1 MFLFEIPYFITIF
14 GINNLILKKIFREFF
29 MEGFTGAYTTNR
41 LPIYTLESVNRQ
53 RTLFRQKKATDYIA
67 QQGGQENAV
76 RMDADIIITGGNRGG
91 GKANT
96 YDTPVIVPSGTVS
109 MGELAVGDPICTP
122 YDGIQ
127 TVQAIFEQGEQP
139 VYKVTFDDGT
149 TSKVMREHRFLA
161 RNTRFGE
168 YKVMTLGEI
177 MRRYRLGQDEPNGL
191 LGDYKHSRR

>member
-1 MFLFEIPYFITIF
+1 
-14 GINNLILKKIFREFF
+14 

-96 YDTPVIVPSGTVS
+96 YDTPVIVPSGTVP

-177 MRRYRLGQDEPNGL
+177 MRRYRLNGFPGIQEAVPHAGASIYARSIHGVRFSDIQRDWHRPATL
-191 LGDYKHSRR
+191 LR